1 MKEELNRALALHQKG
16 QINEAEKIYLDLL
29 KSHPN
34 NSSLTQLLGTLYLQK
49 KNYDLSEK
57 YLLSSLDITPDN
69 PFLLNNL
76 GLLKKQT
83 HKIEKSIE
91 YFSINIKKNNFLNS
105 WINKSNILLE
115 TENYKE
121 GLEFSKKAIK
131 NYPNNLKIKN
141 NLALFLFENGFKKQ
155 SIEIYKELDN
165 TNNHTTETYLNYS
178 NILMKTNKLSEAIDL
193 LNKLLLEDKEN
204 LKALRQ
210 RALIYKELLDFK
222 NAEKDL
228 LSTIKIDKFNTLST
242 KYLVDLYIDSKNY
255 NKALIHCDLMLE
267 NNIEPDFFLTKK
279 IFSNLNVGNWI
290 NLKND
295 LEILNKKINDKNN
308 YLDPLSIKY
317 FNDDPQFQKGF
328 TENYWKNKCK
338 IKYINNVLL
347 ENEKLKDN
355 LKIRIGYFS
364 GDFNNHAVFHLIQDL
379 FVNHN
384 KSKFEIFAYSFL
396 KEEGSS
402 RDKVIKNVNK
412 FTDIDHMS
420 DDEIIKL
427 VQSDNLDVAIDL
439 SGYTKNNKSYLFNHN
454 ISKIKINYLGY
465 PGSMGTRKY
474 DYILADKNIIPE
486 EHLKYYSEKVIYMPE
501 TYQPF
506 TPKLFE
512 MTNDRAEFNLP
523 EKAFILGCFSRI
535 EKILPN
541 VFDIWMKILKKY
553 KDIYLALCIKDATVK
568 NNIKIYCEKNKFD
581 FKRIIFLDPIDHNN
595 NLRRISTF
603 NLYLDTYPYNGH
615 TGISDSLFQ
624 SCVPTISFT
633 GSSFASRVSY
643 SLLCSLELKQL
654 ISNNEEEYFN
664 KIDYYCT
671 NRDELKKIRDYLIK
685 FKEKN
690 FTRMVKFT
698 KDFEDLIIS
707 ILLKDKNLKN
717 KKN

>member
-1 MKEELNRALALHQKG
+1 MKEELNRALALHKKG

-29 KSHPN
+29 KLNPN

-57 YLLSSLDITPDN
+57 YLLSSLDLTPDD
-69 PFLLNNL
+69 PILLNNL

-121 GLEFSKKAIK
+121 GLDFSKKAIK

-141 NLALFLFENGFKKQ
+141 NLALFLFENGFKNQ

-165 TNNHTTETYLNYS
+165 TNNHTAETFLNYS
-178 NILMKTNKLSEAIDL
+178 NILMKTNKLFEAIDV

-228 LSTIKIDKFNTLST
+228 ISAIKIDKFNTLSN
-242 KYLVDLYIDSKNY
+242 KYLVDLYIDSKAY
-255 NKALIHCDLMLE
+255 NKAIKHCDLMLE
-267 NNIEPDFFLTKK
+267 NNIETDFFLIKK

-290 NLKND
+290 NLKD
-295 LEILNKKINDKNN
+295 ELEILNKKINDKNN

-317 FNDDPQFQKGF
+317 FNDDPEFQKKL
-328 TENYWKNKCK
+328 TENYWNNKVK

-347 ENEKLKDN
+347 DNEKLKDN

-364 GDFNNHAVFHLIQDL
+364 ADFNNHAVFHLIQDL
-379 FVNHN
+379 FVNHD

-396 KEEGSS
+396 KEEGPS

-412 FTDIDHMS
+412 FTDIDQIS

-465 PGSMGTRKY
+465 PGSMGTRNY

-486 EHLKYYSEKVIYMPE
+486 EHLNYYSEKVIYMPE
-501 TYQPF
+501 IYQPF
-506 TPKLFE
+506 TPKLFD
-512 MTNDRAEFNLP
+512 MTNDRSEFNLP

-553 KDIYLALCIKDATVK
+553 KDIYLALCIKDKNVK
-568 NNIKIYCEKNKFD
+568 NNINIYCEKNKFD

-603 NLYLDTYPYNGH
+603 NLCLDTYPYNGH

-633 GSSFASRVSY
+633 GNSFASRVSY

-671 NRDELKKIRDYLIK
+671 NRNELKKIRDYLIK

-698 KDFEDLIIS
+698 KDFEDLITS
-707 ILLKDKNLKN
+707 VLLKY
-717 KKN
+717 KKFKK

>member
-141 NLALFLFENGFKKQ
+141 NLALFLFENGFKNQ

-317 FNDDPQFQKGF
+317 FNDDPQFQKEF

-347 ENEKLKDN
+347 ENEKQKDN

-364 GDFNNHAVFHLIQDL
+364 ADFNNHAVFHLIQDL

-384 KSKFEIFAYSFL
+384 KSRFEIFAYSFL

-412 FTDIDHMS
+412 FTDIDQMS

-427 VQSDNLDVAIDL
+427 VQADNLDVAIDL
-439 SGYTKNNKSYLFNHN
+439 SGYTKNNKSYLFNYN

>member
-69 PFLLNNL
+69 PVLLNNL

-121 GLEFSKKAIK
+121 GLDFSKKAIK

-317 FNDDPQFQKGF
+317 FNDDPQFQKEF

-347 ENEKLKDN
+347 ENEKQKDN

-364 GDFNNHAVFHLIQDL
+364 ADFNNHAVFHLIQDL

-384 KSKFEIFAYSFL
+384 KSRFEIFAYSFL

-412 FTDIDHMS
+412 FTDIDQMS

-427 VQSDNLDVAIDL
+427 VQADNLDVAIDL

-671 NRDELKKIRDYLIK
+671 NRNELKKIRDYLIK

-707 ILLKDKNLKN
+707 ILLKD
-717 KKN
+717 